1 MSSHISVV
9 AVTCLALEARIAAG
23 PGVSVICGHAAQLVT
38 ALEDAIRDGA
48 SGIISFGIAGGLAPQ
63 LSAGDWVVGSG
74 VRTEQGRF
82 PADHAWARN
91 LLDALPGAVHA
102 DILGVDIAVADPLEK
117 RLLHARTG
125 AAAVDMESHIAARIA
140 AANGIPFAACRVV
153 IDGADRQLPPAAL
166 VGLRLDGTPDLPA
179 VIRSLTRQ
187 PGQLPALVRTAL
199 DMQIARR
206 ALRRGRG
213 LLGAGLGFP
222 DFRELVLD
230 VA

>member
-1 MSSHISVV
+1 
-9 AVTCLALEARIAAG
+9 
-23 PGVSVICGHAAQLVT
+23 
-38 ALEDAIRDGA
+38 
-48 SGIISFGIAGGLAPQ
+48 
-63 LSAGDWVVGSG
+63 
-74 VRTEQGRF
+74 
-82 PADHAWARN
+82 
-91 LLDALPGAVHA
+91 
-102 DILGVDIAVADPLEK
+102 
-117 RLLHARTG
+117 
-125 AAAVDMESHIAARIA
+125 
-140 AANGIPFAACRVV
+140 
-153 IDGADRQLPPAAL
+153 L